1 MISKVHNMKKADF
14 AIIGLAV
21 MGENLALNV
30 ERNGYTVAVYNRT
43 SSKTESFIDGRGKGK
58 AFIGCRT
65 LEELSDALEKP
76 RKIMLMIKQGAPV
89 DDMIEKL
96 VPLLDQGDVIID
108 GGNSNYQDT
117 VRRYHELSGKGIYY
131 LGMGVSGGE
140 EGALNGP
147 SLMPGGSRD
156 GFDICSDILMAVSA
170 KTPGG
175 QPCCGYIGPDGAGHF
190 VKMVHNGIE
199 YGDMEIIS
207 EAYSILKNA
216 GYSALEMHGI
226 FDRWNRG
233 KLSSYLIEITAGI
246 LDVREDGELVLDHI
260 LDTAGQKGT
269 GKWTSI
275 NALDEG
281 EPLNLI
287 SEAVFMRYIS
297 SQRALREKAGRIFGS
312 DITGIGDREDIV
324 ERLENTVYL
333 AKMIS
338 YAQGFSLIKRASEK
352 NGWNI
357 DLGKLALLWREG
369 CIIRSVFLEDI
380 SRAYE
385 KEPELENLLFSE
397 RFAERVSKCL
407 DDARNVV
414 SEAIKAGIPV
424 PAMSSALS
432 YFDSLRSTSLHTN
445 MIQAQRDFFG
455 AHMYERTDR
464 ERGEFYHT
472 NWTGKGGDTASTVYN
487 EG

>member
-1 MISKVHNMKKADF
+1 MKKAQF
-14 AIIGLAV
+14 SIIGLAV

-30 ERNGYTVAVYNRT
+30 ERNGYTVAIYNRT
-43 SSKTESFIDGRGKGK
+43 YSKVDSFVNGRGKGK
-58 AFIGCRT
+58 AFIPCRT
-65 LEELSDALEKP
+65 LEDLIGALETP
-76 RKIMLMIKQGAPV
+76 RKIMLMIKQGDPV
-89 DDMIEKL
+89 DDMIDKL
-96 VPLLDQGDVIID
+96 LPMLDKGDVIID

-117 VRRYHELSGKGIYY
+117 IRRYHRLEQEGINY

-147 SLMPGGSRD
+147 SLMPGGSRK
-156 GFDICSDILMAVSA
+156 GFDICRDILISVSA
-170 KTPGG
+170 KTDSG

-207 EAYSILKNA
+207 EAYSILRNK
-216 GYSALEMHGI
+216 GYSAEEMHDI
-226 FDRWNRG
+226 FGRWNEG
-233 KLSSYLIEITAGI
+233 KLSSYLIQITSDI
-246 LDVREDGELVLDHI
+246 LGVRENGELVLDHI

-297 SQRALREKAGRIFGS
+297 SMRDMREEASRVFEGAEVNCSGRDEGMI
-312 DITGIGDREDIV
+312 D
-324 ERLENTVYL
+324 RLENAVYL
-333 AKMIS
+333 SKMIS

-357 DLGKLALLWREG
+357 DLSQLALLWREG

-380 SRAYE
+380 SEAYRDV
-385 KEPELENLLFSE
+385 PELSNLLFSD
-397 RFAERVSKCL
+397 RFAERVSNCL
-407 DDARNVV
+407 EDARIIV
-414 SEAIKAGIPV
+414 SEAIKDGIPV
-424 PAMSSALS
+424 PAMAAAIS
-432 YFDSLRSTSLHTN
+432 YFDSLRSTRLHAN
-445 MIQAQRDFFG
+445 MIQAQRDYFG
-455 AHMYERTDR
+455 AHMYERIDR
-464 ERGEFYHT
+464 ERGKFFHT
-472 NWTGKGGDTASTVYN
+472 NWTGKGGSTASTVYN
-487 EG
+487 EE